1 MPLLTV
7 YIPKEEHGR
16 IVGPGGSVARDV
28 EAATGASL
36 TIPRRAEASD
46 AVVISGSEPAIQD
59 AIDAIVSILGH
70 AISDEPLVTLELGI
84 DPGLYGRIIGPGGAA
99 LRALQAESHA
109 LIDIPRRGTEGYV
122 RVRGD
127 ADAAASALRGIQA
140 VTGVPPT
147 VVSRYPPLD
156 ENEMDVVASSSGAAA
171 AEVNIHAYPPGALNQ
186 VLFFSQLPTSNN
198 DKTLGQ
204 LLGVLLAAE
213 ASIDVCVFTI
223 TEPRLVAALIK
234 AAARGVAV
242 RIITDNETL
251 TNEGSDISQLAAAS
265 IPVRIDTTPAHMH
278 HKFAVVDR
286 AVALTGSFN
295 WTSAAAS
302 VNNENIIV
310 SNTPEL
316 VVPFVDHFA
325 ELWASFDSFGP

>member
-186 VLFFSQLPTSNN
+186 
-198 DKTLGQ
+198 TLGQ